1 MLQSKIIEFIDSIY
15 NEFYSAYCDAYNDF
29 KYLLDAYD
37 AQLKDFLESPE
48 SLDEPLLTPK
58 ELGRFDRQNLE
69 GLQEILAEIIRH
81 LTAYDSNCVPQHAI
95 NKLRDDLS
103 NILANSLD
111 EQLNEK
117 IHDKYFHFI
126 SEILA
131 ARRVLNHFTTCLGLY
146 I

>member
-1 MLQSKIIEFIDSIY
+1 MLTSETIAFIDSIY
-15 NEFYSAYCDAYNDF
+15 NEFYSEYCDAYNDF

-37 AQLKDFLESPE
+37 AQLKDFMESPE
-48 SLDEPLLTPK
+48 SLDEPLLTIK
-58 ELGRFDRQNLE
+58 ELGRFNKQNLE
-69 GLQEILAEIIRH
+69 GLQEILNEIIRH
-81 LTAYDSNCVPQHAI
+81 LTAYDSHCVPQHAI
-95 NKLRDDLS
+95 NQLRDDLS

-111 EQLNEK
+111 EEINEK

>member
-1 MLQSKIIEFIDSIY
+1 MLSSETIAFIDSIY

-29 KYLLDAYD
+29 NYLLDAYK
-37 AQLKDFLESPE
+37 AQLKDFRESPE
-48 SLDEPLLTPK
+48 SLDESLLTIK
-58 ELGRFDRQNLE
+58 ELGRFDRENLE
-69 GLQEILAEIIRH
+69 NLQEILNEIIRR
-81 LTAYDSNCVPQHAI
+81 LTAYDSHCVPQHAI

-111 EQLNEK
+111 DELNDK
-117 IHDKYFHFI
+117 INDKYFHFI

-131 ARRVLNHFTTCLGLY
+131 ARRILNNFITCLGLY

>member
-1 MLQSKIIEFIDSIY
+1 MLTSETIAFIDSIY

-29 KYLLDAYD
+29 EYLLDAYS
-37 AQLKDFLESPE
+37 AQLKDFNESPE
-48 SLDEPLLTPK
+48 SLDEPLLTIK
-58 ELGRFDRQNLE
+58 ELGRFDRENLE
-69 GLQEILAEIIRH
+69 DLQEILNEIIRR
-81 LTAYDSNCVPQHAI
+81 LTAYDSHCVPQHAI

-111 EQLNEK
+111 EELNDRINDE
-117 IHDKYFHFI
+117 YFYFI